1 MSQITNLANVASEES
16 VHPTVAVRLPY
27 STPLLTRFG
36 LVRDWTQKSGQRTD
50 NATHPTKA

>member
-36 LVRDWTQKSGQRTD
+36 LVRDWTQKSG
-50 NATHPTKA
+50 